1 MAGQPTPHENV
12 GYFDLFDF
20 ENWWEMILDCGLGE
34 IMADVMRLEGLHL
47 EEHRI
52 PRLDLKFVI
61 C

>member
-1 MAGQPTPHENV
+1 
-12 GYFDLFDF
+12 
-20 ENWWEMILDCGLGE
+20 MILDCGLGE